1 MGHLSVMRLVRA
13 DPMLGN
19 GRSGKRMGTTPPR
32 RYVSSSEGRELKG
45 ATNMTPANAVGL
57 LICCWLLR
65 SGEDSSWLFGIKSF
79 DGLINFSATAL
90 ETAVPRLWPRMTMFS
105 GGILA
110 VCRTQLTRAVPSA
123 IRPASVGEPVECPK
137 PR

>member
-1 MGHLSVMRLVRA
+1 
-13 DPMLGN
+13 
-19 GRSGKRMGTTPPR
+19 
-32 RYVSSSEGRELKG
+32 
-45 ATNMTPANAVGL
+45 MTPAKAVGL
-57 LICCWLLR
+57 AMCCSLLSR
-65 SGEDSSWLFGIKSF
+65 GDDSSWLFGIKSF
-79 DGLINFSATAL
+79 DGLMKFSVTAL
-90 ETAVPRLWPRMTMFS
+90 ETAVPRLWPRRTMFS